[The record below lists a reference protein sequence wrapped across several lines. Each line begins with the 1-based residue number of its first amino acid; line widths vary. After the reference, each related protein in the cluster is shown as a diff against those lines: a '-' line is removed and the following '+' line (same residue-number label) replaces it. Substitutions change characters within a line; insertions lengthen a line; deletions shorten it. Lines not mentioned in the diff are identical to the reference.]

1 MQGKRERSVP
11 FSLQRRTFLKTM
23 SNKSTTLAELLAAI
37 VADETKAVRLVRVT
51 PEIARARVDDEWLVE
66 EVPHQLYLGD
76 TPLHLAAAALRPLV
90 VAALIEAGADSNVE
104 NRRGATA
111 LHYACDARPK
121 AGKIWNPSNQR
132 SVIELLLDAG
142 SDIEHTDKAGATP
155 LHRAVRARSPQ
166 AVRCLL
172 ERGARV
178 DAPHGRDRT
187 TSLHIATHS
196 TGASG
201 TKGARAEQ
209 EEIVALLLQYGADP
223 RARDAKDTGQS
234 KRPVRSQE

>member
-1 MQGKRERSVP
+1 M
-11 FSLQRRTFLKTM
+11 TM
-23 SNKSTTLAELLAAI
+23 SNRSTTLVDLLAAI
-37 VADETKAVRLVRVT
+37 VADEARAVRLVRAT
-51 PEIARARVDDEWLVE
+51 PKIAQARVADERLVE
-66 EVPHQLYLGD
+66 EVPHQLYVGD
-76 TPLHLAAAALRPLV
+76 TALHLAAAALRPLAV
-90 VAALIEAGADSNVE
+90 GALIEAGADSNAE

-121 AGKIWNPSNQR
+121 AGKTWNPSKQR

-142 SDIEHTDKAGATP
+142 SDIEHKDKAGAAP

-178 DAPHGRDRT
+178 DATHGRQRT
-187 TSLHIATHS
+187 PLHIGTCS

-209 EEIVALLLQYGADP
+209 QEIVELLLQYGADP
-223 RARDAKDTGQS
+223 RARDANGKLP
-234 KRPVRSQE
+234 RI

>member
-1 MQGKRERSVP
+1 MASM
-11 FSLQRRTFLKTM
+11 TM
-23 SNKSTTLAELLAAI
+23 SNRSTTLVDLLAAI
-37 VADETKAVRLVRVT
+37 VDDEARAVRLVRAT
-51 PEIARARVDDEWLVE
+51 PGIAQGRVADERRVE
-66 EVPHQLYLGD
+66 EVPHQLYVGD
-76 TPLHLAAAALRPLV
+76 TALHLAAAALRPLAV
-90 VAALIEAGADSNVE
+90 RALIEAGADANAQ

-121 AGKIWNPSNQR
+121 AGKTWNPSKQR

-142 SDIEHTDKAGATP
+142 SDIEHKDKAGAAP
-155 LHRAVRARSPQ
+155 LHRAVRARSLQ

-178 DAPHGRDRT
+178 DATHGRQRT
-187 TSLHIATHS
+187 TPLHIGTRS

-209 EEIVALLLQYGADP
+209 QEIVELLLQYGADP
-223 RARDAKDTGQS
+223 RARDANGHLP
-234 KRPVRSQE
+234 RI

>member
-1 MQGKRERSVP
+1 M
-11 FSLQRRTFLKTM
+11 
-23 SNKSTTLAELLAAI
+23 TLAELLAAI
-37 VADETKAVRLVRVT
+37 VADETSAVRLVQST
-51 PEIARARVDDEWLVE
+51 PAIARARVADECLVE
-66 EVPHQLYLGD
+66 EVPHQLYVGD

-90 VAALIEAGADSNVE
+90 VGALLEAGADSNAE

-121 AGKIWNPSNQR
+121 AGKMWNPPNQR

-142 SDIEHTDKAGATP
+142 SDIEHKDKAGAAP

-178 DAPHGRDRT
+178 DATHGRQRT
-187 TSLHIATHS
+187 TPLHIATHS

-201 TKGARAEQ
+201 TKGARTEQ
-209 EEIVALLLQYGADP
+209 EEIVELLLKYGADP
-223 RARDAKDTGQS
+223 RARDATGNGPSNRRFRTQD
-234 KRPVRSQE
+234 

>member
-1 MQGKRERSVP
+1 
-11 FSLQRRTFLKTM
+11 M
-23 SNKSTTLAELLAAI
+23 SNRSTTLVELLAAI
-37 VADETKAVRLVRVT
+37 VADEAKVVRLVRAT
-51 PEIARARVDDEWLVE
+51 PEIARARVGDERLVE
-66 EVPHQLYLGD
+66 EVPHQLYVGD
-76 TPLHLAAAALRPLV
+76 TALHLAAAALRPLAV
-90 VAALIEAGADSNVE
+90 GALIAAGADSNAQ

-121 AGKIWNPSNQR
+121 AGKTWNPSKQR

-142 SDIEHTDKAGATP
+142 SDIEHRDKAGAVP
-155 LHRAVRARSPQ
+155 LHRAVRARSPE

-178 DAPHGRDRT
+178 DATHGRQRT
-187 TSLHIATHS
+187 TLLQLAAHS

-209 EEIVALLLQYGADP
+209 QEIVDLLLQYRAD
-223 RARDAKDTGQS
+223 RRI
-234 KRPVRSQE
+234 RST